1 MRLIVAIKN
10 ERGAPFEIPDNT
22 REELPELFKEL
33 GFKVGAEIGVFEG
46 KNLEKYC
53 QAGLEMYGIDPWI
66 SYGDYRTYRS
76 LEDLYEVAKKRL
88 SPYPNCTL
96 IRKKSDEALVDFP
109 KRSLDFVY
117 IDGNHKFEYIAADLV
132 YWTQKVK
139 KGGIVAGHDYFDT
152 KGYRT
157 NRSVGPVVDAFC
169 KSSDIEN
176 WWIIGDKNSK
186 KTKGVDQCLSF
197 MFIKHW

>member
-1 MRLIVAIKN
+1 MRLIDAIKN
-10 ERGAPFEIPDNT
+10 KKGTPYEIPNGT

-33 GFKVGAEIGVFEG
+33 GFKVGVEIGVFQG

-53 QAGLEMYGIDPWI
+53 QAGFKMYGIDSWI
-66 SYGDYRTYRS
+66 SYGDYRSHQS
-76 LEDLYEVAKKRL
+76 LEDLYEVSKERL

-96 IRKKSDEALVDFP
+96 IRKLSYDALKDFD

-139 KGGIVAGHDYFDT
+139 RGGIVAGHDYYDT

-157 NRSVGPVVDAFC
+157 NRSVGPVVDAYC
-169 KSSDIEN
+169 KSHDIKN
-176 WWIIGDKNSK
+176 WWVLGDKNSK
-186 KTKGVDQCLSF
+186 ETKGIDQCLSF
-197 MFIKHW
+197 MFVKHW